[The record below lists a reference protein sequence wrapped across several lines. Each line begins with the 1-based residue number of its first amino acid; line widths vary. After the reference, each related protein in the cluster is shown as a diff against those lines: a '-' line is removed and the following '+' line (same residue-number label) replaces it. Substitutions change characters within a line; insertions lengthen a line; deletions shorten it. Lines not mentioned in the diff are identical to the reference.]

1 MRGLSRVRC
10 PTALIVAVFLT
21 ACSSSAEERRQQ
33 AAKALISNH
42 CAACHVVPGV
52 AVAVGRVGP
61 VLGDIRR
68 QQMIAGFFANTPG
81 MLIQW
86 IEHPQR
92 MLPGNAMPEMGLT
105 HLEAVEIAEYLYTL
119 GQHP

>member
-1 MRGLSRVRC
+1 MRGPMV
-10 PTALIVAVFLT
+10 LIVAVLLT
-21 ACSSSAEERRQQ
+21 ACNSRAEQQ
-33 AAKALISNH
+33 RTKTAKALISSH

-81 MLIQW
+81 MLTQW
-86 IEHPQR
+86 IEHPQG

-105 HLEAVEIAEYLYTL
+105 HLEAVEIADYLYTL